1 MEPLTVLYVIGL
13 VLVSFAILTTAL
25 GLVTFSRLRQVPQ
38 PKRSF
43 LLGFGSGATAGL
55 LCVPLVFSG
64 GRSTWLS
71 LFVIG
76 ILTLAGALIGL
87 LGSAETITAKR
98 RDEIIRKTDYFGG
111 GEGF

>member
-1 MEPLTVLYVIGL
+1 MELLTLLYVIGL
-13 VLVSFAILTTAL
+13 VLLLFSILATAL

-43 LLGFGSGATAGL
+43 LLGFGSGASAGL
-55 LCVPLVFSG
+55 ICVPLIFSG

-76 ILTLAGALIGL
+76 ILTVAGALIGL
-87 LGSAETITAKR
+87 LGSAETITAKTH
-98 RDEIIRKTDYFGG
+98 DETIRKTDYGSG